1 MSKTIVVNLF
11 GAPGS
16 GKSTGA
22 SYIFA
27 ALKLKGVNAEI
38 ATEFAKEKVWEENS
52 CVFKCQPYIFGK
64 QVYRLVRLM
73 DKVDVIITDSPI
85 LLCAYYGKNELS
97 SFVWAVEDTFDEYNN
112 KNYFI
117 LRDKP
122 YNPKGRFQ
130 NETESNQVSKDLKE
144 FLDERNID
152 YKVVKGSATGYDE
165 IVNDIMEILN
175 ENNSKSE

>member
-1 MSKTIVVNLF
+1 MNKTIVVNLF

-52 CVFKCQPYIFGK
+52 CIFKCQPYIFGK

-73 DKVDVIITDSPI
+73 DKVDVVITDSPI
-85 LLCAYYGKNELS
+85 LLSAYYSKNDVP
-97 SFVWAVEDTFDEYNN
+97 SFLWAVEDTFDEYNN

-130 NETESNQVSKDLKE
+130 TEEESNQVSKDLKE
-144 FLDERNID
+144 FLNKKNLN
-152 YKVVKGSATGYDE
+152 YKTVKGNIEGYNM

>member
-1 MSKTIVVNLF
+1 MSETIIVNLF

-22 SYIFA
+22 SYIFSM
-27 ALKLKGVNAEI
+27 LKLKGVNAEI

-73 DKVDVIITDSPI
+73 DKVDVVITDSPI
-85 LLCAYYGKNELS
+85 LLCAYYGKKDVP
-97 SFVWAVEDTFDEYNN
+97 SFTWAVEDTFNGYNN

-130 NETESNQVSKDLKE
+130 TEEESNKVSEDLK
-144 FLDERNID
+144 D
-152 YKVVKGSATGYDE
+152 YLYKGNVSYKTVKGNIEGYNS
-165 IVNDIMEILN
+165 IVDDIMEILN